1 MNLTDKV
8 KPYVIDDLLIL
19 GFADKHYQQIAI
31 NWVQYINKLA
41 IKNYV
46 IIALDT
52 EAFEYLNDLQINVV
66 MCEGS
71 ISKKSGSGWKW
82 RMDRIRELV
91 DSSINVIHSDLD
103 AVWLKN
109 PLGIL
114 DNFDIVASS
123 VVHGFPTETSNRWGF
138 TICMGWIFYRATKN
152 VSSLLCKIFDGTK
165 DYDDQTEF
173 NNYLSSNISLDEMNK
188 LQCGSREFKIQDIDI
203 KILNSEIIK
212 RGDYN
217 ETALVCHPMMKKKAD
232 CKTQLKRRGLWCI

>member
-1 MNLTDKV
+1 VNLTDKV

-19 GFADKHYQQIAI
+19 GFADKNYQEIAV
-31 NWVQYINKLA
+31 NWVRYINKLD

-46 IIALDT
+46 IIALDD
-52 EAFEYLNDLQINVV
+52 EAFDYLNKHKINVV
-66 MCEGS
+66 ICEGS
-71 ISKKSGSGWKW
+71 VSKKSGSGWKW

-103 AVWLKN
+103 AVWLRN

-114 DNFDIVASS
+114 NNFDIVASS
-123 VVHGFPTETSNRWGF
+123 VESGFPTDTRNRWGF

-188 LQCGSREFKIQDIDI
+188 LHCGSREFKIQDIDI